1 MPKTTATTRGLMSAA
16 DFLPLQ
22 RRSSIIP
29 TSRRWYGRVWRDLY
43 ARYLRWC
50 ERSVVEERESYQ
62 DAQITMGP
70 EYISNS
76 YRQEELLRVRIA
88 DLENS

>member
-1 MPKTTATTRGLMSAA
+1 MPKITATTRSLMSAA

-22 RRSSIIP
+22 RRSNIIP
-29 TSRRWYGRVWRDLY
+29 TRRRWYSRLWRDLY

-50 ERSVVEERESYQ
+50 ERSVVEERESCQ
-62 DAQITMGP
+62 DAEITMGP
-70 EYISNS
+70 EYIRNS
-76 YRQEELLRVRIA
+76 YRQEELLRLRIA

>member
-1 MPKTTATTRGLMSAA
+1 MPNTTATTRGLMSAA

-29 TSRRWYGRVWRDLY
+29 TRRRWYSRLWRDLY
-43 ARYLRWC
+43 AQYLRWC
-50 ERSVVEERESYQ
+50 ERSVVEERESYE
-62 DAQITMGP
+62 DAGINMGP
-70 EYISNS
+70 EYIRNS